1 MKWMK
6 KAISMTLVILIV
18 ATMMTGICASGVH
31 YLPDVIPAMA
41 DASYWTQST
50 ELLMTFPEAAQRN
63 TQTLSADGT
72 NMYDLKNHADTVDG
86 ISLNEGLKK
95 STQADAAYYLGWTY
109 LEDQKLATQA
119 DFDAIIEN
127 TQNPYASHEQRVLF
141 GIAVKRTALRTF
153 PSELAIWDDLND
165 TDFDY
170 QYLVG
175 VRVNEPVVITSVSKD
190 GKYYLAK
197 NACCSGWIPVED
209 VAVCTDKSQWLSAW
223 DIAPEKAL
231 VVYGDKVYTETSVVG
246 AKTSELMLTM
256 GTVLELA
263 TSIDPNQLVDNR
275 AAYNNYVVWMPVR
288 TEDGSYDR
296 KMTLISEQKSVC
308 DGYLPFTEQN
318 IAKVA
323 LSALG
328 NVYGW
333 GGSLNSEDCSSYI
346 RNIYKCFGL
355 ELARNTTWQTAMPM
369 AKVDLRNMCR
379 EERMAVL
386 DVLPVGTILFFS
398 GHEMLY
404 LGESNG
410 NYYVISAVGSI
421 MQPGSES
428 VKQRIRSVIL
438 NTLDIKRANGRT
450 WMDELTDAV
459 VPYWSPDASQ
469 LPEKMWYHD
478 GVAYCRKNGLMQ
490 FDENGMFHPADNVTW
505 AELLQTLFNRENT
518 GEANTQDVS
527 GQWYDEAVAWA
538 KSKELVC
545 EEDIGFTP
553 TAPVTRQQMA
563 TVLYRY
569 AQYRQMDMSIGESTA
584 LSSYADVSEISEHAM
599 AAMQYAVEA
608 GLLNGKTASTV
619 NPLDNLTRA
628 EFAVVL
634 QRFLENTAK

>member
-1 MKWMK
+1 MKWIK
-6 KAISMTLVILIV
+6 KAISMTLVILMV
-18 ATMMTGICASGVH
+18 ATMIPGVGAVH
-31 YLPDVIPAMA
+31 YMPDVKPAMA
-41 DASYWTQST
+41 DASYWTQNT
-50 ELLMTFPEAAQRN
+50 ELLMTIPEAAQRN
-63 TQTLSADGT
+63 AQTFAASGT

-95 STQADAAYYLGWTY
+95 SSQADAAYYLGWTY
-109 LEDQKLATQA
+109 LQDQKLATQA

-127 TQNPYASHEQRVLF
+127 TQNPNASREQRVLY

-153 PSELAIWDDLND
+153 PSALAIWDDLND

-175 VRVNEPVVITSVSKD
+175 VRVNEPVVITSVSGD

-197 NACCSGWIPVED
+197 NACCSGWIPAED
-209 VAVCTDKSQWLSAW
+209 VAVCADKSQWLSAW
-223 DIAPEKAL
+223 DIAPENAL
-231 VVYGDKVYTETSVVG
+231 VVYGDKVYTEASVVG
-246 AKTSELMLTM
+246 AQTSELMLTM

-263 TSIDPNQLVDNR
+263 RSIDPNQLVDNR
-275 AAYNNYVVWMPVR
+275 AAYNNYVVWLPVR
-288 TEDGSYDR
+288 TEDGAYDK
-296 KMTLISEQKSVC
+296 KMALISQNKSVC
-308 DGYLPFTEQN
+308 EGYLPFSEQN

-379 EERMAVL
+379 EERVAVL
-386 DVLPVGTILFFS
+386 DALPVGTILFFS

-404 LGESNG
+404 LGKSSG

-438 NTLDIKRANGRT
+438 NTLDIKRANGKT

-459 VPYWSPDASQ
+459 VPYWNPDAPQ
-469 LPEKMWYHD
+469 LPQKMWYHD
-478 GVAYCRKNGLMQ
+478 GVAYCRQKGLMQ
-490 FDENGMFHPADNVTW
+490 FDENEMFRPTAPVTW
-505 AELLQTLFNRENT
+505 AELLQILF
-518 GEANTQDVS
+518 
-527 GQWYDEAVAWA
+527 
-538 KSKELVC
+538 SKESTEALGV
-545 EEDIGFTP
+545 EP
-553 TAPVTRQQMA
+553 TAPVTRQQLA

-569 AQYRQMDMSIGESTA
+569 AQEQQMDMHTGENTD
-584 LSSYADVSEISEHAM
+584 LSSYTDAGEISEYAM
-599 AAMQYAVEA
+599 AAMQYAVGA

-619 NPLDNLTRA
+619 NPQDNLTRA
-628 EFAVVL
+628 ELAVVL
-634 QRFLENTAK
+634 QRFY